1 MIYKYT
7 TFERARYILRN
18 NCLPLGHLSNYN
30 DPYEFSISF
39 FNEELASFKNIL
51 TDKQKKEMLIQAV
64 ERIADEEKWNRD
76 MRRASA
82 SAIGGYGA
90 TALASFNVIA
100 ALLLMG
106 GAYLYSYLEKND
118 KGKTI
123 TPDQLDNYMQK
134 LLPQLSRTYTTC
146 MSNELN
152 NFLLWS
158 HYADSHKGVVIG
170 LKRDK
175 QPFSDNP
182 PQNVIY
188 KNSRFAL
195 DADRVLMC
203 DVENDIR
210 DIILRKSKKWQYEN
224 ECRFIFDTENNR
236 DKIIWYDNYDNP
248 IIQLD
253 ENSIGGV
260 YFGCRVNNE
269 SIQQIKSIIS
279 SRNRQDPVEMKKCKL
294 SLSDYELD
302 FIDV

>member
-39 FNEELASFKNIL
+39 FDEELASFKNIL
-51 TDKQKKEMLIQAV
+51 TDKQKKEMLIRAV
-64 ERIADEEKWNRD
+64 EKIADEENWSRD
-76 MRRASA
+76 MRSASA

-90 TALASFNVIA
+90 SALASFNILA
-100 ALLLMG
+100 AILLMG
-106 GAYLYSYLEKND
+106 GAYLYSYLEKN
-118 KGKTI
+118 GKEKSI
-123 TPDQLDNYMQK
+123 TPNQLDEYMKK
-134 LLPQLSRTYTTC
+134 LLPLLSHTYTAC

-170 LKRDK
+170 LNTDK

-188 KNSRFAL
+188 KNSRFSL
-195 DADRVLMC
+195 DVDRILKC

-210 DIILRKSKKWQYEN
+210 EIILRKSKIWRYEQ
-224 ECRFIFDTENNR
+224 ECRFIFDSDINH

-248 IIQLD
+248 IILLD

-269 SIQQIKSIIS
+269 RIQQIKSILS
-279 SRNRQDPVEMKKCKL
+279 SQNRKDPVEIKKCKL
-294 SLSDYELD
+294 SLSDYGLD